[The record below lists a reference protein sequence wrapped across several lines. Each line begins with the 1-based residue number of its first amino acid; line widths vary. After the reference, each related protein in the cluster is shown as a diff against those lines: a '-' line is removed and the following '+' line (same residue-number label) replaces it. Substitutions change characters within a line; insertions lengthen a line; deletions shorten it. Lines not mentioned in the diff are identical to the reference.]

1 VAELPKVDR
10 LDLAVIVHGV
20 VIEQV
25 DAYDL
30 PGSQSWA
37 ILLVVLRSSGCV
49 GFRPRLRCRPN
60 RLRKLLLA

>member
-37 ILLVVLRSSGCV
+37 ILLVVLRSSGC
-49 GFRPRLRCRPN
+49 
-60 RLRKLLLA
+60 